1 MGKLVYS
8 SKFIKVYEQT
18 TLNKVAY
25 VVINEN
31 EWIPT
36 RKNFKTLT
44 SAIKYAK
51 KLEETF

>member
-8 SKFIKVYEQT
+8 SRFIKVYKQT

-36 RKNFKTLT
+36 RKSLKTLE